1 MRYYC
6 VMKKSLLR
14 IFSLFMAINIL
25 FSSMGFAMRE
35 HQCKIT
41 KAKRYSLWQ
50 TPKDCCVKTKLS
62 DSNVETQFIASKFI
76 ASEFVASDS
85 NIKTPL
91 MASLPKT
98 TIKRTNCC
106 KNATTLEKVSTNS
119 SSFHKISL
127 PNLHLVEIGFVEH
140 YFNFDVINYVSSSFT
155 QYRSNS
161 PPPIWGKFLL
171 IFIQVFRN

>member
-1 MRYYC
+1 
-6 VMKKSLLR
+6 MKKSLLR
-14 IFSLFMAINIL
+14 IFSLFMALNIL

-62 DSNVETQFIASKFI
+62 DSNVETPLM
-76 ASEFVASDS
+76 ASDS

-106 KNATTLEKVSTNS
+106 QNATTLEKVSTNS

-140 YFNFDVINYVSSSFT
+140 YFNFGVINYVSSSFT

-161 PPPIWGKFLL
+161 PPPTWGKFLL
-171 IFIQVFRN
+171 IFIQVFRI

>member
-1 MRYYC
+1 
-6 VMKKSLLR
+6 MKKSLLR

-41 KAKRYSLWQ
+41 KAKRYSVWQ
-50 TPKDCCVKTKLS
+50 MPKDCCIQTKS
-62 DSNVETQFIASKFI
+62 IVFSQKA
-76 ASEFVASDS
+76 
-85 NIKTPL
+85 
-91 MASLPKT
+91 
-98 TIKRTNCC
+98 TIKRSNCC
-106 KNATTLEKVSTNS
+106 INSTTLEKVSTNS
-119 SSFHKISL
+119 SGFHKISL
-127 PNLHLVEIGFVEH
+127 PNLHLIEIGFIEH

-171 IFIQVFRN
+171 IFIQIFRI